1 MLIGKGATVDKAIE
15 EIGMVVE
22 GINALPAALKLSKKY
37 NVEMPI
43 VEAVGAIVSGEVD
56 ISEVM
61 YLLMTRELKAE
72 SQIEQAL

>member
-1 MLIGKGATVDKAIE
+1 MPAKEAIKKV
-15 EIGMVVE
+15 GMVVE

-72 SQIEQAL
+72 TQTEAVV

>member
-1 MLIGKGATVDKAIE
+1 MPANEAIKKV
-15 EIGMVVE
+15 GMVVE

-72 SQIEQAL
+72 TQTEAVV